1 MTNTQGSLPASVQSY
16 LSGAQYPATRSDLLA
31 VARQNNAPGDILHV
45 IETLPGDTFVDPKLA
60 VPTVSM
66 PGDERAAAKKMTVE
80 EAGRKGGARTA
91 ETHGR
96 QFYQEIGRKGG
107 EARRG
112 KLGSEGYREL
122 GRKGGRASSHG
133 RAAQGQSPIAVGIS
147 AGQGGSAV
155 AEKPLTA
162 SSDTADAA
170 TIVRSDMEPS
180 H

>member
-1 MTNTQGSLPASVQSY
+1 MADIQGSLPANVQSY
-16 LSGAQYPATRSDLLA
+16 LSGVQYPASRSDLLA
-31 VARQNNAPGDILHV
+31 IARQNNAPGEILHM
-45 IETLPGDTFVDPKLA
+45 IESLTGETFEGPRQMSAPIEVPGDK
-60 VPTVSM
+60 PTPPVT
-66 PGDERAAAKKMTVE
+66 KKMTVE

-96 QFYQEIGRKGG
+96 RFYQEIGRKGG

-133 RAAQGQSPIAVGIS
+133 RSQQSQSPSAASVIAETNPVAETRLGSGS
-147 AGQGGSAV
+147 AGETTTLQR
-155 AEKPLTA
+155 T
-162 SSDTADAA
+162 
-170 TIVRSDMEPS
+170 DMEPS

>member
-1 MTNTQGSLPASVQSY
+1 MTEIQFSLPASVQSY
-16 LSGAQYPATRSDLLA
+16 LSGVQYPASRKDLLA
-31 VARQNNAPGDILHV
+31 AARQNNAPGYILHV
-45 IETLPGDTFVDPKLA
+45 IETLPEEAVADPNHALAGVDSQSA
-60 VPTVSM
+60 IPT
-66 PGDERAAAKKMTVE
+66 KKMTVE

-96 QFYQEIGRKGG
+96 RFYQEIGRKGG

-133 RAAQGQSPIAVGIS
+133 RAGQAQSQIGAGIGS
-147 AGQGGSAV
+147 DQGSAV
-155 AEKPLTA
+155 AETRLGASDLTE
-162 SSDTADAA
+162 AA
-170 TIVRSDMEPS
+170 ALAHSDMEPT